1 MQRAFAAELLC
12 PVGSLVDFLEDDFS
26 DEAREEAAE
35 RFEVSPFAVTAVL
48 VNNGKLER
56 DEIRPM
62 I

>member
-1 MQRAFAAELLC
+1 M
-12 PVGSLVDFLEDDFS
+12 GSLVDFLEDDFS